1 MTDETLRRLFLAL
14 GGILLVGI
22 TLTPVALMAATSVS
36 RDPGFLSSAAPFD
49 LTLLYYRGLFASTS
63 LHFADTLRN
72 SFVVAALTA
81 IASSAIAAVAAY
93 AVTRFD
99 FPGRLPLLVA
109 VLALSMFPQISLVGP
124 LFRMLARLGWLNTPA
139 ALVFPYIAWTL
150 PLSLWILVSYFSRI
164 PRELD
169 RAALV
174 DGCTPWQA
182 LRLVILPVAMP
193 GIVSTALL
201 AFITAFNE
209 FLFALMFTTDHHG
222 RTMPVTLALFEG
234 LHGEIPWGPMMA
246 ASMIAAFPVL
256 ALTLLFQRRI
266 VGGLTRGAIKG

>member
-1 MTDETLRRLFLAL
+1 VTDETLRRVLLGL

-22 TLTPVALMAATSVS
+22 TLTPVALMAATSIS
-36 RDPGFLSSAAPFD
+36 RDPGFLSSPAPFD
-49 LTLLYYRGLFASTS
+49 VTPAHYGGLFSSTS
-63 LHFADTLRN
+63 LHFGETLKN
-72 SFVVAALTA
+72 SFIVAALTA
-81 IASSAIAAVAAY
+81 LASSAIAAVAAY

-99 FPGRLPLLVA
+99 FPGRILLLVT
-109 VLALSMFPQISLVGP
+109 VLALSMFPQVSLVGP
-124 LFRMLARLGWLNTPA
+124 LFRLLTNLGWLNTPA

-174 DGCTPWQA
+174 DGCTPWMA
-182 LRLVILPVAMP
+182 LRLVILPIAMP

-246 ASMIAAFPVL
+246 ASMIAALPVL
-256 ALTLLFQRRI
+256 VLTLLFQRRI
-266 VGGLTRGAIKG
+266 VGGLTRGAVKG